1 MIPFPLWKESCFSIV
16 ISLPE
21 QNASHNYPCLLRL
34 MTLKPQCLYDLC
46 CNLEGIFPFSTHTHT
61 HICTC
66 IHWCMQM
73 PLHMHSSILKTC
85 MRTQMH
91 TNPQL
96 TSLNL
101 CLTNLSIQSMT
112 ITLWAHV
119 LARTITAHTHYIWD
133 VWIEINQIRKIV
145 TGASAS
151 GTKLGLQARTDPTA
165 ENAY

>member
-1 MIPFPLWKESCFSIV
+1 MRAIIIHVCSDWWHS
-16 ISLPE
+16 SL
-21 QNASHNYPCLLRL
+21 NAS
-34 MTLKPQCLYDLC
+34 MTCAVIWMEYSLFQ
-46 CNLEGIFPFSTHTHT
+46 HTHT

-85 MRTQMH
+85 MHTQMH